1 VLTPERRITLLTG
14 TVTFLP
20 HVTRHHPYPLST
32 ATSGPSLASGLQ
44 HLLTAPSTL
53 TDVALE
59 PATMDL
65 ARAAPTLE
73 VAPASLALLR
83 ASHRT
88 TRLSFA
94 NSGRR
99 RPRHTRRGRAGYS
112 GAGRPRM
119 QTSGATRLVSRM
131 GGFRATQR
139 HTSTRISVDEKALE
153 LDWSA
158 NRL

>member
-1 VLTPERRITLLTG
+1 MLTPERRITLLTG
-14 TVTFLP
+14 TVTSLP

-32 ATSGPSLASGLQ
+32 ATSGPSLASGLL
-44 HLLTAPSTL
+44 HPLTAPSTL

-59 PATMDL
+59 PATTDL
-65 ARAAPTLE
+65 ARAAPTSE
-73 VAPASLALLR
+73 AAPASPAPLR

-99 RPRHTRRGRAGYS
+99 RPRRTRRGRAGSS
-112 GAGRPRM
+112 GAGRPRTRM
-119 QTSGATRLVSRM
+119 SGATRLVSRM
-131 GGFRATQR
+131 GGFPATRR
-139 HTSTRISVDEKALE
+139 HTSTRTSVDEKALE

-158 NRL
+158 NRS